1 MKHIKTY
8 EAAGER
14 LFRALEGEGVSGYVG
29 HKCRLWINKLTLKS
43 LLAHRVEGLSGT
55 DPVSLKQ
62 AMRFLDLAYDAL
74 GTKPEESGVTV
85 GFIFSRP
92 GRPAE
97 QFYQIGS
104 SSTGKKLTSAV
115 GRNGYLMDSGE
126 MREELPQSIDRIA
139 RLIREMGAD
148 IHMVSVSKE
157 RRHYNP
163 NKISMYFLV
172 DDWVQLKFEG
182 SVIVETPV
190 TAGLAV
196 TTTKKYRCDELEGVR
211 QCLDSLKISR

>member
-85 GFIFSRP
+85 EFIFSRP

-97 QFYQIGS
+97 QFYQIG
-104 SSTGKKLTSAV
+104 GAP
-115 GRNGYLMDSGE
+115 NEDSKS
-126 MREELPQSIDRIA
+126 QSIDKIT
-139 RLIREMGAD
+139 RLISEMGAD
-148 IHMVSVSKE
+148 IHLVSVSKH

-172 DDWVQLKFEG
+172 DDWVQLFFKG

-190 TAGLAV
+190 TAGLAM
-196 TTTKKYRCDELEGVR
+196 TTTKKYRCDWLEGVR
-211 QCLDSLKISR
+211 QCLGSLNISR